1 MSFVTLR
8 DFSSVT
14 GKRKKKVP
22 NKILEEFVDFF
33 LGTQHW
39 HDDMEMIERRV
50 KRLRADIANVAE
62 SVKKVA

>member
-1 MSFVTLR
+1 MAFVTLR

-39 HDDMEMIERRV
+39 HDDPEMIERRV
-50 KRLRADIANVAE
+50 KRLRADISAVTEPVKAVA
-62 SVKKVA
+62 